1 MTLHGGSVE
10 GRSAGDGMG
19 SEFVVRLPLR
29 PGTSQTTTPPS
40 GVQADTPAGGSRPMR
55 ILVVDDNADA
65 AELLA
70 LLLRAEGHEVMTAGD
85 GPTAP
90 QMARDF
96 LPTVALLDL
105 GLPGMDGYEVARQLR
120 QNAALADAALARDRS
135 TS

>member
-1 MTLHGGSVE
+1 
-10 GRSAGDGMG
+10 
-19 SEFVVRLPLR
+19 
-29 PGTSQTTTPPS
+29 
-40 GVQADTPAGGSRPMR
+40 MR